1 MVEIFWCT
9 IIFLIVDI
17 CQGCNSNPIFK
28 FKNMIKFFFIALG
41 WLKSLQVF
49 YVISFL
55 FYKLVEKVTTNTKF
69 STYFN
74 KFLNYF
80 DGLTMIKIILF
91 VMLYNADEII
101 LYALRQDM
109 ISINTLINSSLVLF
123 TSVKDIR
130 VNEKDYVR
138 YEIYMH
144 PYIFYIVNLIFNSL
158 PK

>member
-1 MVEIFWCT
+1 
-9 IIFLIVDI
+9 
-17 CQGCNSNPIFK
+17 
-28 FKNMIKFFFIALG
+28 MIKFFFIALG

-74 KFLNYF
+74 KFLNYL
-80 DGLTMIKIILF
+80 DWVTMLKIILF
-91 VMLYNADEII
+91 VTIYYGDEII
-101 LYALRQDM
+101 LYALHHNM
-109 ISINTLINSSLVLF
+109 IDLNMIINSSFLVF
-123 TSVKDIR
+123 TSIKDIR
-130 VNEKDYVR
+130 AYEKDYVR

>member
-80 DGLTMIKIILF
+80 DWLTMLKIILF
-91 VMLYNADEII
+91 VTIYYGDEII
-101 LYALRQDM
+101 LYALHHNM
-109 ISINTLINSSLVLF
+109 IDLNMIINSSFLVF
-123 TSVKDIR
+123 TSVKNIR
-130 VNEKDYVR
+130 AYEKDYVR